1 MHQFNGLGKFFKKMA
16 YTVTS
21 CANFSEPLTPIQY
34 TVTTLNKRNNLNPKL
49 AMTSIIKWQCATID
63 ELSASQ
69 MHAIL
74 KARCDVFIVE
84 QNCAFPEID
93 DVDLIAHHLVAWT
106 ESDQLAAYLRIL
118 PPNSTFAEPSLG
130 RVLSAPAFRGTGI
143 GRQLINQGLKQLE
156 ARYPALP
163 VRIGAQSYL
172 IQFYGSFGF
181 EIASEEY
188 LEDGIAHVEMVR
200 AVSIKT

>member
-1 MHQFNGLGKFFKKMA
+1 
-16 YTVTS
+16 
-21 CANFSEPLTPIQY
+21 
-34 TVTTLNKRNNLNPKL
+34 
-49 AMTSIIKWQCATID
+49 MTSVTNWQCATIG

-84 QNCAFPEID
+84 QNCVFPDID
-93 DVDLIAHHLVAWT
+93 DNDLFAHHLVAWT
-106 ESDQLAAYLRIL
+106 ENNQLAAYLRIL
-118 PPNSTFAEPSLG
+118 PPNSTFIEPSLG

-156 ARYPALP
+156 ARYPDLP

-181 EIASEEY
+181 EIASDEY

-200 AVSIKT
+200 AVPIKT